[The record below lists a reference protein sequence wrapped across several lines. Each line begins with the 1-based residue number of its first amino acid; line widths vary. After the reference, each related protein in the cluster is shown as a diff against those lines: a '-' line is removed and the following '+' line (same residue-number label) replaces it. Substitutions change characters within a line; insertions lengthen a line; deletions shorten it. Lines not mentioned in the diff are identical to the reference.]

1 MALCRIPASIAA
13 DENFAI
19 VAEDGWPILSVYR
32 REDGKLQ
39 IFFEQMDDGLAIEE
53 AAKIAGENLRRWK
66 VTSLDEEPD
75 EVQII
80 PGPTGL
86 TFARTRR

>member
-1 MALCRIPASIAA
+1 
-13 DENFAI
+13 
-19 VAEDGWPILSVYR
+19 
-32 REDGKLQ
+32 
-39 IFFEQMDDGLAIEE
+39 MDDGLAIEE